1 MSPVYYQLWCEWD
14 CGFVGKLFTSE
25 EAALA
30 YAAEVLPDVG
40 IEDTVDELLDAGL
53 LGTEELVVIS

>member
-1 MSPVYYQLWCEWD
+1 MSAVYYQLWCEWD
-14 CGFVGKLFTSE
+14 CGFSYKLFTSE

-30 YAAEVLPDVG
+30 YAAEVLPDMGVEETVG
-40 IEDTVDELLDAGL
+40 ELIDAGL